1 MIESMPCFAF
11 LEQEWK
17 YAHTCGKHRTA
28 AFLHVSSTGRYW
40 KLKTAFHRYETACQN
55 IGFLLCLENFPRLPT
70 GAQIAFRVTNTVKQ
84 RAV

>member
-1 MIESMPCFAF
+1 MRIRAAST
-11 LEQEWK
+11 EQQ
-17 YAHTCGKHRTA
+17 HFCMC
-28 AFLHVSSTGRYW
+28 LQLDYW